1 MSDRSGEFSRALV
14 QVPEVFPE
22 PVWVVLD
29 EAYKGAS
36 GPPQEPALTARQRAH
51 AMNPTGW
58 VVGLVTEWV
67 RHENG
72 SWMGL
77 VTYEV
82 PTVGL
87 KTETVRHFVRRTA
100 LRKRAPNEVDPP
112 F

>member
-1 MSDRSGEFSRALV
+1 MSDRSGGFSRALV

-29 EAYKGAS
+29 EVYRSAP
-36 GPPQEPALTARQRAH
+36 GPPQGPALTVNQREH

-58 VVGLVTEWV
+58 VIGHVTEWV
-67 RHENG
+67 RYENG
-72 SWMGL
+72 AWMGL

-87 KTETVRHFVRRTA
+87 KTETVRHYVRRTA
-100 LRKRAPNEVDPP
+100 LRKRANNEVEPP